1 MSPTSLRLTPLL
13 GSSISLTASGG
24 PVTWSITESSSLLG
38 HLTVSPASG
47 TLAAGRTAT
56 VSVTAGSKVSVLG
69 QLTVNPGGITV
80 SVTVGL
86 NLGGDLGR
94 LVN

>member
-1 MSPTSLRLTPLL
+1 VTPTSLLLTPLL

-47 TLAAGRTAT
+47 RLAAGQTAT
-56 VSVTAGSKVSVLG
+56 VSVTAGSVVSLLG
-69 QLTVNPGGITV
+69 QLTLNPGGTT
-80 SVTVGL
+80 VTVTIGV
-86 NLGGDLGR
+86 NLAG
-94 LVN
+94 